1 MSLEP
6 AKKKLKESLSPS
18 DEPLTRQDVI
28 FFQKEAIFRVLN
40 TTRNEFNV
48 LNDQYGLLKNDYML
62 VTMKLS
68 NIIALIITLA
78 KFVETV
84 VVEPMDKEV
93 VNKIS
98 EGDEE
103 QIIQLSDSFMKILT
117 QFVDN
122 KAVSNGMADLT
133 KQLKTLQDEKS
144 KLSFDNKRLV
154 EELESLQNYYKKLIK
169 TYERDE
175 SLTVQRVFQKEER
188 GKDDIKPEIKD
199 ENIQSSSTTNTGAK
213 TLSNDSSGATG
224 TQQGS
229 ADNENLVSPDDNNIK
244 SEKNVIDDDIIQN
257 YENKITILQN
267 NIDSLNLLTEELKN
281 NKNINEDKLI
291 KLETDIL
298 STNSRNK
305 EIIAEHDSLLN
316 KIEMLTNENHE
327 LGKTNNEFLKKF
339 QDLNNN
345 KEIFTNK
352 ITNEYMTKLDNLK
365 KINNNLEKDLVRI
378 RTARDDLLSKVSLL
392 ESTKGKTELI
402 NDIEKALS
410 VSNEQW
416 SNFQR
421 NNNELSQ
428 DVLIKEMQNM
438 EKAFKELTELS
449 NKKYPQLLNHE
460 SVISKLNIEKTRADQ
475 KYFAAMRSKDSI
487 LIENKNLI
495 KTVNKSNEY
504 ILQLKDQEKLLQ
516 QKIKNLQNNMT
527 ISQINEKRLIDL
539 NKLEKNRII
548 ELNGNLNRVKVLN
561 VTFKEDND
569 KYIQELNKLKIL
581 KNDQSV
587 ELKDINLKLKQQEEI
602 NSNLLERLNKLKK
615 GDTTMEDESLTEEL
629 ENFRTLV
636 YCSLCSKNW
645 KNMCIKTCGHVFCED
660 CCKERLAARMRKCP
674 TCNNPFAT
682 TDLVNIHL

>member
-1 MSLEP
+1 MSLKP
-6 AKKKLKESLSPS
+6 ARKKLKEALSPA

-28 FFQKEAIFRVLN
+28 LFQKEAIFRVLN

-48 LNDQYGLLKNDYML
+48 LNEQYSSLKNDYML

-84 VVEPMDKEV
+84 VVEPVDKEI

-117 QFVDN
+117 QVVD
-122 KAVSNGMADLT
+122 KSTVSNGMAQLT
-133 KQLKTLQDEKS
+133 KQLKNLQDEKL
-144 KLSFDNKRLV
+144 KLTFNNKRLV
-154 EELESLQNYYKKLIK
+154 KELESLQTYYKKLIK
-169 TYERDE
+169 TYERDD
-175 SLTVQRVFQKEER
+175 SLTVQRVFQKE
-188 GKDDIKPEIKD
+188 DTDIKQEIKD
-199 ENIQSSSTTNTGAK
+199 DQSTNTINTATTTTENNLQPDALK
-213 TLSNDSSGATG
+213 SVSNDIT
-224 TQQGS
+224 TDTKEPEK
-229 ADNENLVSPDDNNIK
+229 DNFA
-244 SEKNVIDDDIIQN
+244 IDKDIIQR
-257 YENKITILQN
+257 YEDKITLLQN
-267 NIDSLNLLTEELKN
+267 NIDSLNLITQDLKA

-298 STNSRNK
+298 STRNRNK

-316 KIEMLTNENHE
+316 KIETLTNENHE
-327 LGKTNNEFLKKF
+327 LSNINNDFLKKF
-339 QDLNNN
+339 QDLSKN

-352 ITNEYMTKLDNLK
+352 ITNEFMTKLENLK

-378 RTARDDLLSKVSLL
+378 RTARDDLLSKISLL
-392 ESTKGKTELI
+392 ESSKNKSELI
-402 NDIEKALS
+402 EDIEEALKI
-410 VSNEQW
+410 SNEQW
-416 SNFQR
+416 ANFQMDKSGS
-421 NNNELSQ
+421 SQ
-428 DVLIKEMQNM
+428 DVLIKEIQNM
-438 EKAFKELTELS
+438 EKAFKEITELN

-460 SVISKLNIEKTRADQ
+460 SVISKLNIEKTKADQ

-487 LIENKNLI
+487 LIENKNLS

-516 QKIKNLQNNMT
+516 QKIKNLQNN
-527 ISQINEKRLIDL
+527 ISTSQLNEKRLIDL
-539 NKLEKNRII
+539 NKLEKNKII
-548 ELNGNLNRVKVLN
+548 ELNGNLNRIKNLN
-561 VTFKEDND
+561 ITFKEDND

-581 KNDQSV
+581 KNDQLM
-587 ELKDINLKLKQQEEI
+587 ELKDMKLKLKQQEDI
-602 NSNLLERLNKLKK
+602 NANLNERLNKLRQ
-615 GDTTMEDESLTEEL
+615 GDSTIEDESLTEEL

-645 KNMCIKTCGHVFCED
+645 KNMCIKTCGHAFCED